1 MKNRTYYDVL
11 GVPEDADIVTIRK
24 AYHKLAKYYH
34 PDVTLLEKSFA
45 KHMMARIS
53 EAYSVLSDSEKRRLY
68 DISLKENIWKL
79 SGDTE
84 SETEKPRKIR
94 KNFFYYMGFFF
105 SFFKRLYKTQLS
117 TLFYGLGIVF
127 LLALNMFIPDNSYR
141 PLPSSSPVAMRY
153 VEESFYSLTGIEP
166 RLNLD
171 VFRKRYPFV
180 VLEPA
185 GFVHDIS
192 RYNCVLPKAP
202 FAGFPGYSN
211 VLGFDRTGNLKML
224 SYKFPSVDFNKIY
237 NYYTARL
244 GPFIKKNDLYIFE
257 GRDFK
262 VVLVAEE
269 PSGKASF
276 TVFVK

>member
-11 GVPEDADIVTIRK
+11 GVPENADIVTIRK

-84 SETEKPRKIR
+84 SETEKPKKIR
-94 KNFFYYMGFFF
+94 KNFFYYIGFFF
-105 SFFKRLYKTQLS
+105 SLFKRVYKSQPS
-117 TLFYGLGIVF
+117 TFFYGLGIVF
-127 LLALNMFIPDNSYR
+127 LLALNMFIPDNPCQ
-141 PLPSSSPVAMRY
+141 PLPSSVSVTVKY
-153 VEESFYSLTGIEP
+153 TEESFYSLTGIEP
-166 RLNLD
+166 GLNID
-171 VFRKRYPFV
+171 IVRKKYPFM
-180 VLEPA
+180 VLKPA
-185 GFVHDIS
+185 GLVHGVS
-192 RYNCVLPKAP
+192 RYDCVLPKVP
-202 FAGFPGYSN
+202 FNGFPNYFN
-211 VLGFDRTGNLKML
+211 ILGFDRNESLKML
-224 SYKFPSVDFNKIY
+224 SYKFSSVDFNKIY

-257 GRDFK
+257 GRDFN